1 MHKESKFTFVQIYVF
16 NILTGPRRASA
27 SLGEPVHQDP
37 IVVVNLNCHGINRDG
52 KFFRALMV

>member
-1 MHKESKFTFVQIYVF
+1 MRKESDFKFVQIYVF
-16 NILTGPRRASA
+16 NILTGPRIASA

-37 IVVVNLNCHGINRDG
+37 TVVVKMNRDG